1 MDDSEDRERI
11 EKILD
16 SGEIPDDDVN
26 PWDIGLP
33 EAKTATEQLIQDRG
47 SLDRMALYL
56 YLSNERRLKTNQSEE
71 AADTCFE

>member
-1 MDDSEDRERI
+1 MDES
-11 EKILD
+11 
-16 SGEIPDDDVN
+16 DDDVN

-56 YLSNERRLKTNQSEE
+56 KLSNERHLESTQSEE
-71 AADTCFE
+71 ASDTGFE